1 MTEIYADPT
10 TAPAGTATLSEAA
23 VTQARRTLT
32 GREYLRVSLQDG
44 TSESTDEQHDDNTSA
59 AAREGIT
66 LGVPYVD
73 DGVSAS
79 DYGTKVREGFGR
91 LMDDLRTGA
100 FGADVLILW
109 ESSRGSRQVGEWVDL
124 IELLAARGVLVYVT
138 THGRMYDPRN
148 ARDERSLLEDAVD
161 SQYESRKISKR
172 VRRNKASRA
181 AAGAPAGRTPI
192 GYVRLYDPVTRKHT
206 AQVPDDSP
214 LIPDEARPAA
224 PMAPRIRDMFAALRR
239 GESLKSIAR
248 EWEAADIVSP
258 VRTTRKGAVV
268 GGKLYTAQHLR
279 SMAFT
284 YSYAGLRVHV
294 PHGNSGTTSRRPSP
308 DQIFEGSWEP
318 IIDRETFYAVQA
330 ILTDPSR
337 RTSRPGRANHLLTMT
352 ARCDV
357 CGDVLTFRSER
368 GGELACRASGH
379 VRMPKSAGDAHAEAL
394 MLNVLSD
401 DDLGG
406 LMAERGA
413 DTLSELRDVRAEI
426 AALGQRLD
434 ALADNVDIPEELLA
448 RRATALKAALTTARE
463 RERELATPDALRGLI
478 QPGAGVAERWELL
491 TMETKRQVARILF
504 SPAVL
509 GYLAVT
515 REPFRGASVEDRIK
529 LRKVAPESWTNGPAA

>member
-1 MTEIYADPT
+1 M
-10 TAPAGTATLSEAA
+10 TATLTEASLAAAA
-23 VTQARRTLT
+23 VRALT
-32 GREYLRVSLQDG
+32 GREYLRVSFQDG
-44 TSESTDEQHDDNTSA
+44 TSQSTTEQHDDNVSG
-59 AAREGIT
+59 AAREGIA

-73 DGVSAS
+73 DGASAS
-79 DYGTKVREGFGR
+79 DYGTKVREGFGQ
-91 LMDDLRTGA
+91 LMEDLRTGA
-100 FGADVLILW
+100 FGADILVLW
-109 ESSRGSRQVGEWVDL
+109 ESSRGSRSVGEWVDL
-124 IELLAARGVLVYVT
+124 IELLKARRVRIYVT
-138 THGRMYDPRN
+138 THGRTYDPNN

-161 SQYESRKISKR
+161 SQYESRKISGR

-214 LIPDEARPAA
+214 LIPDEVRPAVL
-224 PMAPRIRDMFAALRR
+224 MAPRIRDMFAALRR

-248 EWEAADIVSP
+248 EWEAAGIVSP

-294 PHGNSGTTSRRPSP
+294 PHGTSGTSSRRPSP

-318 IIDRETFYAVQA
+318 IVDRETFYAVQE
-330 ILTDPSR
+330 ILNDPSR

-357 CGDVLTFRSER
+357 CGSVLTFRTER

-379 VRMPKSAGDAHAEAL
+379 VRLPKSAGDAHATAL

-406 LMAERGA
+406 LMAERGS
-413 DTLSELRDVRAEI
+413 DMSELRELRAEI
-426 AALGQRLD
+426 KALAERYD

-448 RRATALKAALTTARE
+448 RRAKALKASLTTARE

-478 QPGAGVAERWELL
+478 MPGAGVAERWELL

-509 GYLAVT
+509 GYLTVT
-515 REPFRGASVEDRIK
+515 REPFRGADAVDRIK
-529 LRKVAPESWTNGPAA
+529 LRKVAPEAWTNGPKGAEQ